1 MQISRR
7 TVAFGE
13 VMLRL
18 SPAGKERLLQSSQLV
33 ATFGGSEINA
43 AIAMAQLG
51 AETSFVTILPD
62 ANPLTESCIGE
73 IRRFGVDTS
82 MILRGK
88 GRMGIYFLEPGAGER
103 PTRVFYDRADSAL
116 ALARPGDID
125 WDTVFQGA
133 GWFHISGIT
142 PAVSES
148 AAELAVESI
157 QKAKAAGL
165 IVSLDL
171 NYRKNLWKWGKPPI
185 EVIPGLTHLVD
196 ILIANEADVRMGL
209 GFDVPASV
217 RPGFLDPESYRDL
230 TRKVLAQY
238 PNMQAITISLREPM
252 PTGQVGWS
260 SCLDDR
266 KEFHVSR
273 HFAMN
278 QVVDGVGAGDCFA
291 GAFIYGW
298 QTFDSHSEALEFA
311 VAASCLKHS
320 VPGDFSRY
328 TLDEIKTLMQ
338 GGPRGIAR

>member
-1 MQISRR
+1 MQKSTR

-43 AIAMAQLG
+43 AIAMAQLE
-51 AETSFVTILPD
+51 AETSFVTVLPD
-62 ANPLTESCIGE
+62 ANPLAESCIGE
-73 IRRFGVDTS
+73 MRRFGVDTS
-82 MILRGK
+82 RIVRGK

-116 ALARPGDID
+116 ALAKPGDID

-157 QKAKAAGL
+157 QKARAAGL
-165 IVSLDL
+165 IVSFDL
-171 NYRKNLWKWGKPPI
+171 NYRKNLWKWGKTAL
-185 EVIPGLTHLVD
+185 EVIPGLTRLVD

-209 GFDVPASV
+209 GFDVPAST
-217 RPGFLDPESYRDL
+217 RPGYLHPESYQDL
-230 TRKVLAQY
+230 TGKVLAQY

-266 KEFHVSR
+266 KEFRVSR

-278 QVVDGVGAGDCFA
+278 QIVDGVGAGDCFA
-291 GAFIYGW
+291 GAFVYGW

-311 VAASCLKHS
+311 MAASCLKHS

-328 TLDEIKTLMQ
+328 TLDEIKALMH
-338 GGPRGIAR
+338 GGTRGIAR